1 MNWASISFD
10 WNQIRAFLATVEEG
24 SFSAA
29 ARALGQT
36 QPTLSRQIAALEEA
50 LGVTLFE
57 RDRRNMRITQ
67 AGLELVDHV
76 RVMGEAATRISL
88 AASGQSSTVEGQV
101 TITATDTMATLFLPA
116 IMKQL
121 RDEAPNITIEI
132 VAASELRDLRKR
144 EADIAIRHARPEQ
157 PDLIGK
163 LIGETDARL
172 FASKGFLDEFG
183 RPDQPCELARYP
195 FVGFGENE
203 RALPYFKEMGVEIG
217 VDSFKISANNGQP
230 IIALARAGL
239 GITPVTLDVAAHYPD
254 LEEIL
259 PGQLSAIPIP
269 IWLVTHRELHT
280 SRRIRIVF
288 DLLAREIGKIQ
299 DRSNAA

>member
-217 VDSFKISANNGQP
+217 VDSFKISANTGQP

>member
-36 QPTLSRQIAALEEA
+36 QPTLSRQIASLEEA

-57 RDRRNMRITQ
+57 RDRRNMQITQ
-67 AGLELVDHV
+67 AGMELLDHV
-76 RVMGEAATRISL
+76 RAMGEAASRISL
-88 AASGQSSTVEGQV
+88 AASGQSTTVEGQV
-101 TITATDTMATLFLPA
+101 SITATDTMATLFLPS
-116 IMKQL
+116 IMKTL
-121 RDEAPNITIEI
+121 RHEAPNITVEI
-132 VAASELRDLRKR
+132 TAANELRDLRKR

-163 LIGETDARL
+163 LVGETDGRM
-172 FASKGFLDEFG
+172 FAAKSFLDEFG
-183 RPDQPCELARYP
+183 RPQSPEDLANYP
-195 FVGFGENE
+195 FVGFGEIE
-203 RALPYFKEMGVEIG
+203 RSLPYFAEMGVHIG
-217 VDSFKISANNGQP
+217 VENFKISANNGQP
-230 IIALARAGL
+230 ILALTRAGL
-239 GITPVTLDVAAHYPD
+239 GISPVTLDVASLYPD

-259 PGQLSAIPIP
+259 PGRLGGIPIP
-269 IWLVTHRELHT
+269 IWLVTHRELNT

-288 DLLAREIGKIQ
+288 DLLARELKKTLE
-299 DRSNAA
+299 NAPAS

>member
-36 QPTLSRQIAALEEA
+36 QPTLSRQIAALEDA

-57 RDRRNMRITQ
+57 RDRRNMQITQ

-76 RVMGEAATRISL
+76 RVMGDAATRISL

-101 TITATDTMATLFLPA
+101 TITTTDSMATLFMPP

-121 RDEAPNITIEI
+121 RETAPNITIEI
-132 VAASELRDLRKR
+132 IAANELRDLRKR

-163 LIGETDARL
+163 LVGETEARL
-172 FASKGFLDEFG
+172 FASKAFLDEAG
-183 RPDQPCELARYP
+183 RPRTPADLADYP

-203 RALPYFKEMGVEIG
+203 RALPYFREMGVDIEVRNFRIG
-217 VDSFKISANNGQP
+217 ANNGLA

-239 GITPVTLDVAAHYPD
+239 GITPVTLDVAGRYPD

-259 PGQLSAIPIP
+259 PGQLGGIPIP
-269 IWLVTHRELHT
+269 VWMVTHRELHT
-280 SRRIRIVF
+280 SRRIRIVW
-288 DLLAREIGKIQ
+288 DLLAREIKNAL
-299 DRSNAA
+299 DSSNIA

>member
-36 QPTLSRQIAALEEA
+36 QPTLSRQIAALEDA

-57 RDRRNMRITQ
+57 RDRRNMQITQ

-76 RVMGEAATRISL
+76 RVMGDAATRISL

-101 TITATDTMATLFLPA
+101 TITTTDSMATLFMPP

-121 RDEAPNITIEI
+121 RETAPNITIEI
-132 VAASELRDLRKR
+132 IAANELRDLRKR

-163 LIGETDARL
+163 LVGETEARL
-172 FASKGFLDEFG
+172 FASKTFLDEAG
-183 RPDQPCELARYP
+183 RPQTPADLADYP

-203 RALPYFKEMGVEIG
+203 RALPYFREMGVDIE
-217 VDSFKISANNGQP
+217 VENFKIGANCGLA

-239 GITPVTLDVAAHYPD
+239 GITPLTLDVSGRYPD

-259 PGQLSAIPIP
+259 PGQLGAIRIP
-269 IWLVTHRELHT
+269 VWMVTHRELHT
-280 SRRIRIVF
+280 SRRIRIVW
-288 DLLAREIGKIQ
+288 DLLAREIKNAL
-299 DRSNAA
+299 DNSNIA

>member
-183 RPDQPCELARYP
+183 RPGHPCELARYP